1 MHPFMRQISITHRC
15 AKLYRGEK
23 LADTGL
29 AGVHTPYLM
38 ALYKSPGISQEA
50 LARHLYV
57 NKSSVTRHL
66 NNLEASGFVRREPS
80 PEDRRVLLVYPTDKA
95 LALRERIR
103 ETIHDWNAYLTEDLS
118 DTERAQLSALMG
130 KIALRAE
137 AYVKG
142 GEAPCGSSDNT

>member
-15 AKLYRGEK
+15 AKLYRDDK
-23 LADTGL
+23 LADAGL

-50 LARHLYV
+50 LARQLCV

-66 NNLEASGFVRREPS
+66 ATLENAGFVRREPS
-80 PEDRRVLLVYPTDKA
+80 EEDRRVLLVYPTEQA

-103 ETIHDWNAYLTEDLS
+103 QIIHDWSVYLTEDL
-118 DTERAQLSALMG
+118 TEEERAQLSALMG

-142 GEAPCGSSDNT
+142 GDA